1 MHQTAPRTKD
11 IPFSG
16 YALGIEDIKRIYRVL
31 LDRVRMAADIEVY
44 DATSDENL
52 SETDVDN
59 ISDFLRN
66 DCYRILITVEGNN
79 GVRYHGSDESLFDS
93 DDIPTD
99 IKTIFMSS
107 INPYRVHRNNI
118 NPRNGFDLFL
128 DFSKPPLFDW
138 RNSVSAPT
146 KNETNLHI
154 VSDREDW
161 SAATQQR
168 LFDTIKEQKVRR
180 SFLHRPLV
188 YDIGLWIIAVPLIF
202 WVLRDHYEHIRVL
215 TEGLHPVIAAGMFIY
230 AFLFG
235 VNMYRLFFGYT
246 KWGFPPMEKV
256 VSRDKSRHHRKF
268 WYAVITSV
276 IAGFLLQ
283 LLN

>member
-99 IKTIFMSS
+99 IKTIFLC
-107 INPYRVHRNNI
+107 RV
-118 NPRNGFDLFL
+118 
-128 DFSKPPLFDW
+128 
-138 RNSVSAPT
+138 
-146 KNETNLHI
+146 
-154 VSDREDW
+154 
-161 SAATQQR
+161 
-168 LFDTIKEQKVRR
+168 
-180 SFLHRPLV
+180 
-188 YDIGLWIIAVPLIF
+188 
-202 WVLRDHYEHIRVL
+202 
-215 TEGLHPVIAAGMFIY
+215 
-230 AFLFG
+230 
-235 VNMYRLFFGYT
+235 
-246 KWGFPPMEKV
+246 
-256 VSRDKSRHHRKF
+256 
-268 WYAVITSV
+268 
-276 IAGFLLQ
+276 
-283 LLN
+283 

>member
-1 MHQTAPRTKD
+1 
-11 IPFSG
+11 
-16 YALGIEDIKRIYRVL
+16 
-31 LDRVRMAADIEVY
+31 
-44 DATSDENL
+44 
-52 SETDVDN
+52 
-59 ISDFLRN
+59 
-66 DCYRILITVEGNN
+66 
-79 GVRYHGSDESLFDS
+79 
-93 DDIPTD
+93 
-99 IKTIFMSS
+99 MSS

-128 DFSKPPLFDW
+128 DFSKSPLFDW

-268 WYAVITSV
+268 WYTPNLPKSENL
-276 IAGFLLQ
+276 GGL
-283 LLN
+283 